1 MYLTK
6 KSPTFSSRVP
16 SPPTWLSAWVA
27 PKQTIST
34 STGAW
39 MRKRSLG
46 QGSVSERACLGPKE
60 DVTMLQNTLYV
71 SAAIILSECE
81 SRERVKVA
89 ACSSSLSL
97 KLCLAKR
104 TLSVTVLTNKGLTC
118 FFLKQVSSHG
128 F

>member
-1 MYLTK
+1 ME
-6 KSPTFSSRVP
+6 SPTPSSRVP
-16 SPPTWLSAWVA
+16 SPPTWLSALVA

-34 STGAW
+34 STEAW

-46 QGSVSERACLGPKE
+46 QGSVSERACLGPNE
-60 DVTMLQNTLYV
+60 EVTMLQKTLYV
-71 SAAIILSECE
+71 SAAIVLSECA

-104 TLSVTVLTNKGLTC
+104 TLLVKVVQNRGNLTC
-118 FFLKQVSSHG
+118 IFLKQGSSHG
-128 F
+128 C